1 MVRRIKMI
9 VEKNNK
15 SYNVTESDTKWK
27 ISLEDG
33 KLSVAFEV
41 SKNDCVA
48 INDVQEY
55 IMNNEIF

>member
-1 MVRRIKMI
+1 MI